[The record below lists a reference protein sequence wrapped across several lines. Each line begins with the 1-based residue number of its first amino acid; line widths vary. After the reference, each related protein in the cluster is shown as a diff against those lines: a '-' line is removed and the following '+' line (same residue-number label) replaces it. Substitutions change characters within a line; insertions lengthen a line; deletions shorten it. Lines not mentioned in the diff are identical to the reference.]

1 MDFLSML
8 LNDPVVSI
16 SIIGLL
22 IVLGICSY
30 YVYFFMKN
38 INQNK

>member
-8 LNDPVVSI
+8 LHDPVVSI

-38 INQNK
+38 INQDK

>member
-8 LNDPVVSI
+8 LNDPVVFI

-30 YVYFFMKN
+30 YVYFFLKN
-38 INQNK
+38 IAEDK